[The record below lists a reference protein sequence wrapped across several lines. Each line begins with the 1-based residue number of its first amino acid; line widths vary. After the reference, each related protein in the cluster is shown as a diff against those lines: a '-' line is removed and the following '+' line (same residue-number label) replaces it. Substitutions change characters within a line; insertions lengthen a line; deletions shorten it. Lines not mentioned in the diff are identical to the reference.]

1 MDVLGNF
8 SKSKHILITDA
19 GSNYYIGG
27 QVWKFQNGQKEVAS
41 ITNAA
46 MGLSVP
52 LAIGAA
58 IAEPK
63 KEILAVTGDG
73 SLELN
78 IQELKTISHYNL
90 NIKLFVINNGGYV
103 SMHNWA
109 DTFFK
114 GRRVDNPVDTGDGT
128 LNFKRIANAFDLN
141 YFKIT
146 NYKDTKIN
154 LIEITKYKGPILVEV
169 MTDNMQQI
177 FDAFKD
183 Y

>member
-1 MDVLGNF
+1 
-8 SKSKHILITDA
+8 
-19 GSNYYIGG
+19 
-27 QVWKFQNGQKEVAS
+27 
-41 ITNAA
+41 

-52 LAIGAA
+52 LSIGSA
-58 IAEPK
+58 IAKPN

-78 IQELKTISHYNL
+78 IQELKTMSHYKL

-114 GRRVDNPVDTGDGT
+114 GRRVDNPKDTGDGT
-128 LNFKRIANAFDLN
+128 LNFKKIAKAFELEYYKINNYKEIKKDLN
-141 YFKIT
+141 MI
-146 NYKDTKIN
+146 TKIKGPV
-154 LIEITKYKGPILVEV
+154 LIEVI
-169 MTDNMQQI
+169 TDNMQKI
-177 FDAFKD
+177 YDAFKD

>member
-1 MDVLGNF
+1 
-8 SKSKHILITDA
+8 
-19 GSNYYIGG
+19 
-27 QVWKFQNGQKEVAS
+27 
-41 ITNAA
+41 
-46 MGLSVP
+46 
-52 LAIGAA
+52 
-58 IAEPK
+58 
-63 KEILAVTGDG
+63 
-73 SLELN
+73 
-78 IQELKTISHYNL
+78 
-90 NIKLFVINNGGYV
+90 
-103 SMHNWA
+103 MHNWA

>member
-1 MDVLGNF
+1 
-8 SKSKHILITDA
+8 
-19 GSNYYIGG
+19 
-27 QVWKFQNGQKEVAS
+27 
-41 ITNAA
+41 
-46 MGLSVP
+46 
-52 LAIGAA
+52 
-58 IAEPK
+58 
-63 KEILAVTGDG
+63 
-73 SLELN
+73 
-78 IQELKTISHYNL
+78 
-90 NIKLFVINNGGYV
+90 
-103 SMHNWA
+103 
-109 DTFFK
+109 
-114 GRRVDNPVDTGDGT
+114 VDNPVDTGDGT